1 MSKIVIRGEPS
12 RLGITSHKSTQKL
25 AQEVG
30 INPGNLAFSYASA
43 LICGFPRNV
52 TLIEAP
58 SKDEKIGVFTLANYL
73 GEHYNPSH
81 FQAFLERAPDDWR
94 AVVLGLGA
102 QGLLDRLT
110 LDPGDVTLS
119 EGHLSWMRALRDRS
133 GGRVNVSVRG
143 DLTYKLLDRY
153 GLADNVV
160 VTGCPSL
167 MLSPARDLGHVVARK
182 FAALGSDVPLLNGT
196 LGNPW
201 DPRSQP
207 FEQALIRQVAASG
220 GLMHVQMQLDHLRLA
235 RGDALDEQTM
245 RMLNR
250 QLMPHLSLEEFQRT
264 GRRHFHVWWDVPAW
278 MEHLTRADFVIGT
291 RIHGTALALQAGTPA
306 LCVAWD
312 SRTYELCRSMN
323 IPYVSIYDEPWRS
336 GQFDWALMRESFA
349 AQFDAD
355 TFDRNRLHRAQ
366 QFVELLKSN
375 EVPPSPHLVN
385 LATPVTVA

>member
-1 MSKIVIRGEPS
+1 MNKIILRGEPS
-12 RLGITSHKSTQKL
+12 RLGITSHKSTKTL

-43 LICGFPRNV
+43 LILGFPRNV
-52 TLIEAP
+52 TLIETP
-58 SKDEKIGVFTLANYL
+58 SPEEKIGVFTLANYL
-73 GEHYNPSH
+73 GEHYDPTH
-81 FQAFLERAPDDWR
+81 FHAFLERAPADWR

-110 LDPGDVTLS
+110 LEPGDVTLS
-119 EGHLSWMRALRDRS
+119 DRHLAWLRALRDRS
-133 GGRVNVSVRG
+133 GGQVNVSVRG

-153 GLADNVV
+153 GLADNAV

-167 MLSPARDLGHVVARK
+167 MLSPARNLGHVVAQK
-182 FAALGSDVPLLNGT
+182 FAALGDDLPLLNGT

-207 FEQALIRQVAASG
+207 FEHALIRTVVRSG

-245 RMLNR
+245 RVLHK
-250 QLMPHLSLEEFQRT
+250 QLMPHLPLGDFQRE

-278 MEHLTRADFVIGT
+278 MEHLTRADFVLGT

-336 GQFDWALMRESFA
+336 GQFDWAMIRDSFA
-349 AQFDAD
+349 AQFDAEA
-355 TFDRNRLHRAQ
+355 FDRNRLQRAQ
-366 QFVELLKSN
+366 AFVDLLRAN
-375 EVPPSPHLVN
+375 GVPPSAHLLHLAGQVN
-385 LATPVTVA
+385 

>member
-1 MSKIVIRGEPS
+1 MNKIILRGEPS
-12 RLGITSHKSTQKL
+12 RLGITSHKSTKTL

-30 INPGNLAFSYASA
+30 VNPGNLAFSYASA
-43 LICGFPRNV
+43 LILGFPRNV

-58 SKDEKIGVFTLANYL
+58 SPEEKVGVFTLANYL
-73 GEHYNPSH
+73 GAHYNPAH
-81 FQAFLERAPDDWR
+81 FHAFLERAPADWR

-119 EGHLSWMRALRDRS
+119 DAHLAWMRALKDRS
-133 GGRVNVSVRG
+133 GGQVNVSVRG
-143 DLTYKLLDRY
+143 DLTYALLERY
-153 GLADNVV
+153 GLADNVA

-167 MLSPARDLGHVVARK
+167 MLSPARDLGHVIARK
-182 FAALGSDVPLLNGT
+182 FAALDSELPLLNGT

-207 FEQALIRQVAASG
+207 FEQALIRMVVRSG

-245 RMLNR
+245 RVLHK
-250 QLMPHLSLEEFQRT
+250 QLMPHLALGDFQRE

-278 MEHLTRADFVIGT
+278 MEHLTRADFVLGT

-323 IPYVSIYDEPWRS
+323 IPYVSIYDEPWSS
-336 GQFDWALMRESFA
+336 GRFDWAMIRDSFA
-349 AQFDAD
+349 EQFDAEA
-355 TFDRNRLHRAQ
+355 FDRNRLQRAQ
-366 QFVELLKSN
+366 SFVELLRGN
-375 EVPPSPHLVN
+375 GVPASPHLLH
-385 LATPVTVA
+385 LAAPAG